1 MKIDFQKM
9 NGLIPAVVQDVNSQK
24 VLMLGYMN
32 EEAYQR
38 TLESGKV
45 TFYSRSRK
53 CLWTKGE
60 TSGNYLLLKDIL
72 LDCDG
77 DTLLVKAQPTGPV
90 CHTGEDTCFFERN
103 EYQRDFL
110 RTLEDL
116 IAQRK
121 KDRPPNSYTTTLFE
135 KGIKTIAQK
144 VGEEATEVVIEALAG
159 DQTRLKEESADLLYH
174 LLVLL
179 QYHNIAL
186 DEIIAVLAK
195 RHASTAPKKES

>member
-9 NGLIPAVVQDVNSQK
+9 NGLVPAIVQDANSQK
-24 VLMLGYMN
+24 VLMLGFMN

-60 TSGNYLLLKDIL
+60 TSGNFLLLKDIL

-77 DTLLVKAQPTGPV
+77 DTLLVKTQPTGPV
-90 CHTGEDTCFFERN
+90 CHTGEDTCFFEHN
-103 EYQRDFL
+103 EYSPDFL

-121 KDRPPNSYTTTLFE
+121 KDRPSNSYTTTLFE
-135 KGIKTIAQK
+135 KGIKTIARK

-179 QYHNIAL
+179 QSRDIAL
-186 DEIIAVLAK
+186 DEVITVLDK
-195 RHASTAPKKES
+195 RHASAVPKKES

>member
-9 NGLIPAVVQDVNSQK
+9 NGLVPAIVQDIDSQK
-24 VLMLGYMN
+24 VLMLAYMN

-60 TSGNYLLLKDIL
+60 TSGNYLLMKDML

-77 DTLLVKAQPTGPV
+77 DALLVKAQPTGPV
-90 CHTGEDTCFFERN
+90 CHTGKDTCFFERN

-110 RTLEDL
+110 QTLEEL
-116 IAQRK
+116 IAKRK

-135 KGIKTIAQK
+135 KGIKTIARK
-144 VGEEATEVVIEALAG
+144 VGEEATEVLIEALAG
-159 DQTRLKEESADLLYH
+159 DQTRLKDESADLLYH

-179 QYHNIAL
+179 QSRDIAL
-186 DEIIAVLAK
+186 DEVITVLEK
-195 RHASTAPKKES
+195 RHASAGAKQES

>member
-1 MKIDFQKM
+1 M
-9 NGLIPAVVQDVNSQK
+9 NGLVPAIVQDIDSQK
-24 VLMLGYMN
+24 VLMLAYMN

-60 TSGNYLLLKDIL
+60 TSGNYLLMKDML

-77 DTLLVKAQPTGPV
+77 DALLVKAQPTGPV

-135 KGIKTIAQK
+135 KGIKTIARK
-144 VGEEATEVVIEALAG
+144 VGEEATEVLIEALAG
-159 DQTRLKEESADLLYH
+159 DQTRLKDESADLLYH

-179 QYHNIAL
+179 QSRDIAL
-186 DEIIAVLAK
+186 DEVITVLEK
-195 RHASTAPKKES
+195 RHASAGAKQES